1 MAHTYK
7 AAPQGAMRE
16 GAAEPLSAVFAGW
29 QQPMP
34 RDVAAPSI

>member
-16 GAAEPLSAVFAGW
+16 GSAEPLSAAFAGR

-34 RDVAAPSI
+34 RQVLTLAV